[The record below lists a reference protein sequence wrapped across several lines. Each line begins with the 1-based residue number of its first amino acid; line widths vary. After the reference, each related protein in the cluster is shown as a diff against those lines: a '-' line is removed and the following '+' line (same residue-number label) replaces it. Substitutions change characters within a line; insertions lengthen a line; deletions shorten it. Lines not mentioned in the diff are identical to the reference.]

1 MLMNE
6 CKFGLTL
13 TNRGVLTGAS
23 SIDDML
29 WLAKRADEDEVWD
42 SLWVGDSLLAI
53 PRLDS
58 VALLGGLALQT
69 KRVRLGV
76 ACCSSTP
83 LRPAL
88 QLAYQWATLDQLSH
102 GRMIFC
108 ACQGGTRSGGK
119 IREEYAAFGVDI
131 GSRMHRL
138 EEAVEIMR
146 LVTSTDNVSYHG
158 RYNHFD
164 NVTIEPGSIQK
175 PLPIWVI
182 ANPETNEPKYRERS
196 LRRVARLGDG
206 WMVTVQPPSVVAQYL
221 GEIRA
226 YAKEENRVLP
236 DDFEVAVYYHVN
248 VNENYDDAL
257 TETKRYLDDYY
268 TEDYS
273 PEFVDM
279 WAAVGPVERCIKEI
293 QAFIDAGATTITL
306 RLSGYDQKRQYER
319 VTQEI
324 LPAFKAS

>member
-1 MLMNE
+1 MPK

-23 SIDDML
+23 SVEDMI
-29 WLAKRADEDEVWD
+29 WLAKRVDEDEVWD

-88 QLAYQWATLDQLSH
+88 QHAYQWASLDNLSN

-108 ACQGGTRSGGK
+108 ACQGGTESGGRF
-119 IREEYAAFGVDI
+119 REEYKTFGIDI
-131 GSRMHRL
+131 STRMQRM
-138 EEAVEIMR
+138 EEAIEIMR
-146 LVTSTDNVSYHG
+146 LVTSTEGASYHG
-158 RYNHFD
+158 EYNHFD
-164 NVTIEPGSIQK
+164 DVTIQPASVQR

-182 ANPETNEPKYRERS
+182 ANPATTHRRYRERA

-206 WMVTVQPPSVVAQYL
+206 WMVTVHPPEVVAEYL
-221 GEIRA
+221 SEI
-226 YAKEENRVLP
+226 EN
-236 DDFEVAVYYHVN
+236 
-248 VNENYDDAL
+248 
-257 TETKRYLDDYY
+257 
-268 TEDYS
+268 
-273 PEFVDM
+273 
-279 WAAVGPVERCIKEI
+279 
-293 QAFIDAGATTITL
+293 AGAI
-306 RLSGYDQKRQYER
+306 
-319 VTQEI
+319 I
-324 LPAFKAS
+324 PH